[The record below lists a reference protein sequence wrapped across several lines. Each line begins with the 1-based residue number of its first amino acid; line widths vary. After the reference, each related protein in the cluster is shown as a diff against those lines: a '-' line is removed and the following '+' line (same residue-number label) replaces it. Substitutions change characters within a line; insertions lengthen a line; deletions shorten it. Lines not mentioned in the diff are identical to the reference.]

1 MPTTPIARVSRRTIA
16 LFAAVLVLGVPAA
29 AYGGSTVPSGG
40 STVPSGGSDED
51 FCLDTPPGVPVN
63 EFNCPITTTS
73 SSTVP
78 PPATTTPRVRS
89 KPRFTG

>member
-1 MPTTPIARVSRRTIA
+1 MTSTPFARVSRRTIA

-29 AYGGSTVPSGG
+29 AYGGTTVP
-40 STVPSGGSDED
+40 PGGSDED

-63 EFNCPITTTS
+63 EFNCPIATTS

-78 PPATTTPRVRS
+78 PPPTTTPRVRS